1 MKKYLDARVCIVF
14 ISLLLIMSILAFV
27 FINGNVACLSK
38 NDEVMGQGM
47 SISADNSI
55 EMTAALIAAR

>member
-1 MKKYLDARVCIVF
+1 MKKHLDARVCIVF

-27 FINGNVACLSK
+27 FINGNVAWLSK

-55 EMTAALIAAR
+55 KMTAALIATR